1 MTITLHDGVRAA
13 RSDGPDPHV
22 AALLAQL
29 DQTVTDLRQA
39 MRIGCPA
46 NLHVDAVTDSR
57 LSVIGLL
64 VAEMRGRPT
73 YTPPMPDVD
82 DDVPAP
88 ELFALSRTDLTAVE
102 QAAFVRGY
110 DAGFE
115 AAGGDGDLEVET
127 P

>member
-1 MTITLHDGVRAA
+1 MTITLHTAVQAA
-13 RSDGPDPHV
+13 RNDGPDPKV
-22 AALLAQL
+22 TALLAQL
-29 DQTVTDLRQA
+29 DQTVTDLRAA

-57 LSVIGLL
+57 LTVIGLL

-88 ELFALSRTDLTAVE
+88 TLYALTAAE
-102 QAAFVRGY
+102 LAAVKNAEFVRGH
-110 DAGFE
+110 DAGWA